1 MRVITPLFLIFLI
14 PSHLLFFSTLVFGV
28 LMAVSS
34 SSWFTA
40 WIGLELNLLS
50 FIPLI
55 SSETNQFSSEARL
68 KYFLTQALASAI
80 ILLASS
86 AIVADVLFSPYLL
99 STALLIKI
107 GAAPFHMWF
116 PIVAE
121 GLGWLQF
128 IILSTVQK
136 IAPISLISYTVDKTH
151 WLIIIVISTSAL
163 VGALGGINQLILR
176 KLMSY
181 SSIGHT
187 AWMLTTLLIR
197 ESLWIIYFGVYCLTS
212 STIALFFFYKQG
224 YHINHLIP
232 SGFQSNT
239 QTCIIFISLLSL
251 GGLPPFTGF
260 LPKWITIQEL
270 AISSYSF
277 MAFFLILGTLINL
290 YYYLRLT
297 LGSFMFSSS
306 ILGWQFVNETI
317 PSPSVALIIFLNLVG
332 LLLSPTIYILY

>member
-1 MRVITPLFLIFLI
+1 M
-14 PSHLLFFSTLVFGV
+14 PSHLLFISTLLFGM

-40 WIGLELNLLS
+40 WMGLELNLLS

-55 SSETNQFSSEARL
+55 SSETNQFSSEASL
-68 KYFLTQALASAI
+68 KYFLTQALASAM

-86 AIVADVLFSPYLL
+86 AMVAEIMFSSYLL
-99 STALLIKI
+99 STALLIKM

-116 PIVAE
+116 PMVAE

-128 IILSTVQK
+128 IILSTIQK
-136 IAPISLISYTVDKTH
+136 IAPMALISYTIDNSY
-151 WLIIIVISTSAL
+151 WLLIMVISTSAM
-163 VGALGGINQLILR
+163 VGALGGINQLMLR

-187 AWMLTTLLIR
+187 AWMLAALLIS
-197 ESLWIIYFGVYCLTS
+197 ESLWMIYFGIYCITS
-212 STIALFFFYKQG
+212 STIALFFYYKQA
-224 YHINHLIP
+224 YHVGHLISSAFHTTP
-232 SGFQSNT
+232 QS
-239 QTCIIFISLLSL
+239 CIMFMSLLSL

-270 AISSYSF
+270 ATSSYSF

-297 LGSFMFSSS
+297 LSSFMLSSS
-306 ILGWQFVNETI
+306 MLKWQFVQE
-317 PSPSVALIIFLNLVG
+317 SSVSAMTMIMMFLNIIG
-332 LLLSPTIYILY
+332 LMISPIVYMVY